1 MGGRATAAAAPP
13 RPAWE
18 ARPAARGRPGLPDR
32 HRLCPPER
40 HPLGDAAAGDGWWLR
55 HDLLAPAAVLAAA
68 RGLEEVATRPAA
80 AGRAGA
86 GHRLGALLRGQ
97 PELPRRFWGVLTGP
111 NPTDRAKKGTKRHLL
126 VDGNGT
132 PLAVRITGANRNE
145 SLVAMPLLDDV
156 PPIRQPRGGR
166 RRRPKALYGDRQYG
180 TPRNR
185 EGLKQ
190 RRIEDHLARPR
201 TPHGSGLGK
210 VRYVVERT
218 LSWVGQARRLKIRYE
233 RLPAVHRAFHYLQLA
248 RICCK
253 ILQRDF

>member
-1 MGGRATAAAAPP
+1 
-13 RPAWE
+13 
-18 ARPAARGRPGLPDR
+18 L
-32 HRLCPPER
+32 
-40 HPLGDAAAGDGWWLR
+40 WLR
-55 HDLLAPAAVLAAA
+55 CHVLAAPA
-68 RGLEEVATRPAA
+68 LLATPGRLEEGAA
-80 AGRAGA
+80 RHAGPSGQRGPY
-86 GHRLGALLRGQ
+86 RLGQGLRGQ
-97 PELPRRFWGVLTGP
+97 PKLPCCFWGGLTGK

-145 SLVAMPLLDDV
+145 SLEAMPLLDDV

-185 EGLKQ
+185 EGLKK

-210 VRYVVERT
+210 IRYVVERG
-218 LSWVGQARRLKIRYE
+218 LAWVGQARRLKIRYD
-233 RLPAVHRAFHYLQLA
+233 RLPAMHRAFHLLRLA
-248 RICCK
+248 LICCK
-253 ILQRDF
+253 VLQRDF